1 MTKKE
6 KLETKKPNNNNAEPK
21 KEAPWK
27 FKKGNTIGMETR
39 FKPGHTV
46 STTYKSEYIDSMYN
60 YFNDSDNIFPTLAGF
75 AIKEGIAIKS
85 ISRWVNNAEKYPQL
99 ARTYEQCK
107 AIQLQ
112 KLLEGGLTRQFDAQI
127 VKFIAVN
134 NHNMKEKVEQEV
146 KADASFKVD
155 ISFFDEDSK

>member
-1 MTKKE
+1 MADKGKKKE
-6 KLETKKPNNNNAEPK
+6 QTIGNNDNKDINK
-21 KEAPWK
+21 GR
-27 FKKGNTIGMETR
+27 FVKGNEIGMETR
-39 FKPGHTV
+39 FKEGNKFRTK
-46 STTYKSEYIDSMYN
+46 YKDEYVDMLYEYYSN
-60 YFNDSDNIFPTLAGF
+60 KDNIYPTLGDF
-75 AIKEGIAIKS
+75 AAKNNLCIKTLE
-85 ISRWVNNAEKYPQL
+85 RWVNNSDKYPRM
-99 ARTYEQCK
+99 ARTYVMCK
-107 AIQLQ
+107 NIQLQ